1 MPRDVLRLDLA
12 TSHALDSLF
21 LKSETY
27 YSKFKSVS
35 SFERNFSFK
44 SFKGPQ
50 TEWPKTNSKG
60 LKPRDSCTD
69 SLTANSNKWMPSSQ
83 SFSVSK
89 QYDLIIL
96 FKCLVKSF

>member
-1 MPRDVLRLDLA
+1 MVVISCFQFALRRFKIRPSNL
-12 TSHALDSLF
+12 TCPS

-27 YSKFKSVS
+27 CSKFKGVS

-44 SFKGPQ
+44 SFKGPR

-69 SLTANSNKWMPSSQ
+69 SLTANSNKWMPSSL
-83 SFSVSK
+83 SFSV
-89 QYDLIIL
+89 
-96 FKCLVKSF
+96 